1 MAVNQG
7 LKTFAENTPE
17 VTNQGID
24 NLINLVNVGFVGKTR
39 SIAQK
44 IDASTVLIVGQKNAL
59 KDTMD
64 TQPHLNIG
72 RFIEDLAVHSTK
84 ILTGELGQQDLNDD
98 RPNTGSFLDHIQ
110 AVQGFVGTI
119 PFLYG
124 YTADSINKGVA
135 GHFGTVSGAVDT
147 AMNTLQEAVAHL
159 TARSDALA
167 DTQATKNAAYQTASQ
182 NIINFLNGLD
192 DSTAFNE
199 STFNSLQS
207 AFVTAANEFDTTL
220 QAGEYISFRT
230 NMINSRKTIVD
241 QIALEVSNLAVIR
254 TYENTITELSS
265 YVNLAADKDT
275 RNLIIRT
282 SNNKNFKEYFENYE
296 QRNSLLNPLYTDV
309 IDSSLDSKIEE
320 ILKIKGLPDV
330 TDFQNIDAVAQKAL
344 RDDRLATVIKS
355 QGKTSEQI
363 IIDACDVL
371 KIDKRNKDTF
381 ALSKSLLEN
390 LNNRDREVVKNE
402 ITTQQTIDTIS

>member
-7 LKTFAENTPE
+7 LKTFAESTPE
-17 VTNQGID
+17 FTNQGID
-24 NLINLVNVGFVGKTR
+24 NLINLVNIGFVGKTR

-72 RFIEDLAVHSTK
+72 RFLEDLAVHSTK

-98 RPNTGSFLDHIQ
+98 RPNTGTFLDQIQ
-110 AVQGFVGTI
+110 AVQGFIGTI

-135 GHFGTVSGAVDT
+135 GHFGTVSGAIDS

-167 DTQATKNAAYQTASQ
+167 DQQAVKNAAYQTASQ
-182 NIINFLNGLD
+182 NIINFLDGLD

-207 AFVTAANEFDTTL
+207 AFVTAANNFDTEL
-220 QAGEYISFRT
+220 QSGEYISFRT

-241 QIALEVSNLAVIR
+241 QIALEVTNLGVYR
-254 TYENTITELSS
+254 TYENGLAELSS
-265 YVNLAADKDT
+265 YVNLAADTDT
-275 RNLIIRT
+275 RNLIKEQATIKISRSILRIT
-282 SNNKNFKEYFENYE
+282 NN
-296 QRNSLLNPLYTDV
+296 V
-309 IDSSLDSKIEE
+309 MDS
-320 ILKIKGLPDV
+320 
-330 TDFQNIDAVAQKAL
+330 
-344 RDDRLATVIKS
+344 
-355 QGKTSEQI
+355 
-363 IIDACDVL
+363 
-371 KIDKRNKDTF
+371 
-381 ALSKSLLEN
+381 
-390 LNNRDREVVKNE
+390 
-402 ITTQQTIDTIS
+402 